1 MPSYIRKLPCN
12 LYCMLA
18 DENTLPT
25 NIAVYNPSKSKNWL
39 YIRKTELNITGEINS
54 IVMKH
59 TAGSIV
65 TIESPY
71 DLLVKTVNLFRG
83 LEDLRICEFNNRVW
97 FSAACTHISDN
108 MDNELVI
115 GVFNQEVNGVERVQM
130 VDIGSKPV
138 KNVIPFV
145 FNNTLLLLDIYL
157 NKIYELKTEEE
168 TGKWYVTVYK
178 TLKPAAGVSTEKYR
192 GSSAPIHING
202 TVFGCVAHDIIFNDN
217 NVLVTRL
224 SYIHHWIE
232 FDISTGLI
240 TFISTPFW
248 IYHWGIEYVSGI
260 EKTEKGIDL
269 YLGIRDKIPMRIETT
284 LSNLRIGK

>member
-1 MPSYIRKLPCN
+1 MPLYIRRLPCGM
-12 LYCMLA
+12 YGIMA
-18 DENTLPT
+18 DEKTLP
-25 NIAVYNPSKSKNWL
+25 NGISLYNPSKSENWL
-39 YIRKTELNITGEINS
+39 YIRKTELNNTGEINS
-54 IVMKH
+54 IIMKH
-59 TAGSIV
+59 NTGSIV
-65 TIESPY
+65 NIPSPY

-83 LEDLRICEFNNRVW
+83 LEDLRICEFRGRVW
-97 FSAACTHISDN
+97 FSAACTHISEN

-115 GVFNQEVNGVERVQM
+115 GMFNKDVNGVEKVQM

-145 FNNTLLLLDIYL
+145 FNDTLLLLDIYL
-157 NKIYELKTEEE
+157 KKIYELKTEEE
-168 TGKWYVTVYK
+168 TDKWYVTVYK
-178 TLKPAAGVSTEKYR
+178 TLEPAAGVSTEKYR
-192 GSSAPIHING
+192 GSSAPVHING

-224 SYIHHWIE
+224 SYLHHWIE
-232 FDISTGLI
+232 FDIATGLI

-269 YLGIRDKIPMRIETT
+269 YLGIRDKIPMRVETT
-284 LSNLRIGK
+284 ISNLRVGK

>member
-145 FNNTLLLLDIYL
+145 FNDTLLLLDIYL

>member
-1 MPSYIRKLPCN
+1 
-12 LYCMLA
+12 MLA
-18 DENTLPT
+18 DENTLPS
-25 NIAVYNPSKSKNWL
+25 NISIYNPSKSKNWL

-54 IVMKH
+54 IIMKH
-59 TAGSIV
+59 SAGSIV
-65 TIESPY
+65 NIQSPY
-71 DLLVKTVNLFRG
+71 DLLAKTVNLFRG
-83 LEDLRICEFNNRVW
+83 LEDLRICEFEDRVW
-97 FSAACTHISDN
+97 FSAACTHISEN

-115 GVFNQEVNGVERVQM
+115 GLFNKDVNGIERVQM

-157 NKIYELKTEEE
+157 NKIYEIKTEEE

-178 TLKPAAGVSTEKYR
+178 TLQPAAGVSTEKYR

-202 TVFGCVAHDIIFNDN
+202 TIFGCVAHDIIFNDN
-217 NVLVTRL
+217 NSLVTRL

-232 FDISTGLI
+232 FDIATGLI

-260 EKTEKGIDL
+260 EKTDKGINL
-269 YLGIRDKIPMRIETT
+269 YLGIRDKTCMRVETT